1 MKPGKC
7 LTALAMALLAGGAW
21 AQEDMM
27 VPLFMSASDPYR
39 QGFVRL
45 INHSKAEGTVVVRA
59 IDDEGRSYRIETIP
73 LKEYQTLHFN
83 SDDLELGNDAKGL
96 RGTGSGQGDWRLEV
110 SDGGLDLEVLAYIR
124 TVDGFLTSMHD
135 LVTSLGGLHRV
146 PIFNPG
152 SNTAQ
157 ESRLRL
163 INPGDEDATITIK
176 GVDDAGVV
184 SDEVEL
190 KLDAGT
196 AKTFTAAQLE
206 AGEMMAFTGALGD
219 GEGKWQLFVESDE
232 SIQVMSLMSTPTGHL
247 TNLATTDRPALAS
260 DISGEGIEFIQEFSL
275 GAENT
280 FPTGITFF
288 QNRFYVLN
296 YSGTVYAYTETGE
309 REPAADI
316 ELTYRPLP
324 AFGAQPA
331 NRAVGLGVRADR
343 FYVHHEERIRAFTLS
358 GAEDPDATFD
368 LALGHTVRD
377 MAIGPERFYFV
388 GSRGFGS
395 ATEVLVYDFEH
406 KFQDAESFL
415 KGADSAEPLA
425 IGFDPK
431 ARFLYVINEDHDGAI
446 NAFTLKGEHRA
457 GLVVPFSGVDN
468 VGTAT
473 IIGDA
478 IYVLDEL
485 ANKVYGFRL
494 RGSR

>member
-1 MKPGKC
+1 MKPGRY
-7 LTALAMALLAGGAW
+7 LTVLLAALLAAGAG
-21 AQEDMM
+21 AQEDMT

-45 INHSKAEGTVVVRA
+45 INHSKAEGTVVLRA
-59 IDDEGRSYRIETIP
+59 IDDEGRRYRLETIP

-83 SDDLELGNDAKGL
+83 SDDLELGNDDKGL
-96 RGTGSGQGDWRLEV
+96 RGVGSGQGDWRLEI
-110 SDGGLDLEVLAYIR
+110 SSGGLDLEVLAYVR

-135 LVTSLGGLHRV
+135 VATSLGGLHRV
-146 PIFNPG
+146 PVFNPG

-163 INPGDEDATITIK
+163 INPGDDDATITLK

-184 SDEVEL
+184 SDEVEFML
-190 KLDAGT
+190 AAGT

-247 TNLATTDRPALAS
+247 TNLATTARPALAS
-260 DISGEGIEFIQEFSL
+260 DIPGEGIEFIQEFSL
-275 GAENT
+275 GPENS

-296 YSGTVYAYTETGE
+296 FSGTVYAYTETGE
-309 REPAADI
+309 RDADADI
-316 ELTYRPLP
+316 ALTYKPLP

-343 FYVHHEERIRAFTLS
+343 LYVYHEDRIRAFMLS
-358 GAEDPDATFD
+358 GEEDPDATFTP
-368 LALGHTVRD
+368 ALGHTVRD
-377 MAIGPERFYFV
+377 IAVGPERFYFV

-395 ATEVLVYDFEH
+395 GTEVLVYDFES

-415 KGADSAEPLA
+415 KGADSAQPQA
-425 IGFDPK
+425 IAFDPK

-446 NAFTLKGEHRA
+446 NAYTLKGEHRA
-457 GLVVPFSGVDN
+457 GLVVPFSGVN
-468 VGTAT
+468 NIGTAT

-494 RGSR
+494 RG